1 MVWILMC
8 GAIPGGNAFDPTYAW
23 MVNINLPGARGKPTN
38 PLRRGLLIWR
48 GFDDLISRW
57 QLRLTG

>member
-8 GAIPGGNAFDPTYAW
+8 GAIPGGNAFGPTYAW

-38 PLRRGLLIWR
+38 PLRREPLSWR

-57 QLRLTG
+57 

>member
-1 MVWILMC
+1 
-8 GAIPGGNAFDPTYAW
+8 

-38 PLRRGLLIWR
+38 PLRREPLSWR

-57 QLRLTG
+57 